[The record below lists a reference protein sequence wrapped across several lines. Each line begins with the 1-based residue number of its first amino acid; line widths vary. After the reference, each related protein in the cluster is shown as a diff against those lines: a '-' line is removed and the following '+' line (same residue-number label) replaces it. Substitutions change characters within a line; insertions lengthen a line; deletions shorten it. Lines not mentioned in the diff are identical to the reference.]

1 MSDYA
6 DFVESYGYEVG
17 DPDAFDKI
25 SSKWENDERDSNL
38 KVKYEAG
45 LAKGKVSPK
54 KNYHNSKIKRF
65 GFNNFKPY
73 GDKVQ
78 SFSKKPITLIYGPNS
93 IGKSSFI
100 HINAYNNFIH
110 KTQNFNL
117 ENTNMFGD
125 EINLGG
131 FSKFIHKRDKNNILK
146 LEYEFEDCSE
156 AIIDFLGLSSH
167 SQFDLDALSKFS
179 ILDIEE
185 IIRKSK
191 YYTTEIF
198 SELNQESLLGIST
211 PETENVIESLKIK
224 RKNNNLCLYVYPNE
238 SNFLRYIYDKE
249 INSERLI
256 DIFYKTVPYIHS
268 NVYEEDEFDTKEY
281 VDISLSDKKEPINL
295 DNIDEKNYFISDVLI
310 PYFINE
316 AKLQY
321 ILENSSLYRFIDK
334 LTELNSE
341 AIKKIAEMTVSFISQ
356 LIEKNKVFTT
366 LKESPIP
373 LKIVGKIKDSE
384 IFEVEYYVENK
395 LFVRLEKR
403 NNEFISSI
411 SDNNYQFLNNHLFE
425 FELDE
430 MKVQLNLKKLKWSNL
445 KQKMSMTDYQ
455 LQFKYYCLKNKQY
468 YIDNFNNQLP
478 GVFQNLPEILFEKI
492 YECYSSINHLHEKN
506 DSILF
511 LSFGKGYNNIIG
523 AFNDMLGF
531 NDMQYIGPLRFYP
544 ERDVSFKE
552 LDSDRSIT
560 PDSQASWSYLKN
572 DEKLRK
578 NINKWLK
585 GPNKLKTPYEIK
597 YRRLYDIENSFENLD
612 FEILLEIK
620 SKVQDI
626 INNIEKYSITNE
638 MSYDKQDHLVKKLS
652 KESSISTNRDWLNFV
667 SEKRDFVNNLIF
679 HSSLSNKQKFQKILS
694 ESNILHNVEYKE
706 ELIFEDL
713 RNGTQISNRDLGL
726 GISQILPVLIATN
739 HQKNTTIAIEQPELH
754 LHPAVQCEIADE
766 FIRSYKTNKNEF
778 LIETHSEHLLL
789 RIMKRMRQT
798 NEGTLEDESLAL
810 TPDDVCILYVDNDG
824 KQTYLQELRLSKKG
838 KLLDH
843 WPNGFFEEGYKERFS

>member
-38 KVKYEAG
+38 KAKYEEG
-45 LAKGKVSPK
+45 LAKGKSSPK

-73 GDKVQ
+73 GEKVQ

-131 FSKFIHKRDKNNILK
+131 FSKFIHKRNKNNILK

-156 AIIDFLGLSSH
+156 AIIDFLGLSSYG
-167 SQFDLDALSKFS
+167 QFELDALSKFS
-179 ILDIEE
+179 IQDIEE
-185 IIRKSK
+185 IIKKSK
-191 YYTTEIF
+191 YYTTEIL
-198 SELNQESLLGIST
+198 SGLNQESMFGMST
-211 PETENVIESLKIK
+211 QRTENEIENLK
-224 RKNNNLCLYVYPNE
+224 RKRKKNNLCLYVYPNE
-238 SNFLRYIYDKE
+238 SNFLRYIDDKE

-268 NVYEEDEFDTKEY
+268 SDFEEDDFDTIEY
-281 VDISLSDKKEPINL
+281 VDINLSDKKQSINL
-295 DNIDEKNYFISDVLI
+295 KNIDEKNYFISDVLI

-321 ILENSSLYRFIDK
+321 ILENSSLYRFIYK
-334 LTELNSE
+334 QTELDSE
-341 AIKKIAEMTVSFISQ
+341 AIKKIAEITSTFITQ
-356 LIEKNKVFTT
+356 LLEKSEVFFK
-366 LKESPIP
+366 LKESPIS
-373 LKIVGKIKDSE
+373 LKIISE
-384 IFEVEYYVENK
+384 INYIIRPAQMGELSIASVSYYLNGQLFDKLTYQDRLDGEGLKVYGQRNCIGTMESGMFDKFETVVPDI
-395 LFVRLEKR
+395 F
-403 NNEFISSI
+403 NNLPNFI
-411 SDNNYQFLNNHLFE
+411 
-425 FELDE
+425 
-430 MKVQLNLKKLKWSNL
+430 
-445 KQKMSMTDYQ
+445 
-455 LQFKYYCLKNKQY
+455 KNKIY
-468 YIDNFNNQLP
+468 LDDERKHF
-478 GVFQNLPEILFEKI
+478 GVNSFKVH
-492 YECYSSINHLHEKN
+492 INSLHEDKT
-506 DSILF
+506 SLLF
-511 LSFGKGYNNIIG
+511 LSYKMGYNDLVG

-544 ERDVSFKE
+544 ERDSSFKE
-552 LDSDRSIT
+552 LDSDESII
-560 PDSQASWSYLKN
+560 PDSQTSWSYLKK

-578 NINKWLK
+578 NINMWLK
-585 GPNKLKTPYEIK
+585 DPNKLKTPYEIK
-597 YRRLYDIENSFENLD
+597 YRKLYDLSKFLDEVENLSFD
-612 FEILLEIK
+612 EILNKYLNTYQENTPSVDFSWDDDTWII
-620 SKVQDI
+620 QDGYYK
-626 INNIEKYSITNE
+626 EK
-638 MSYDKQDHLVKKLS
+638 DKNLMFSAILKKIMKLS
-652 KESSISTNRDWLNFV
+652 DN
-667 SEKRDFVNNLIF
+667 
-679 HSSLSNKQKFQKILS
+679 
-694 ESNILHNVEYKE
+694 KE
-706 ELIFEDL
+706 ELVFEDL

-766 FIRSYKTNKNEF
+766 FIRSYKENKNEF

-789 RIMKRMRQT
+789 RIMKRMRWQSE
-798 NEGTLEDESLAL
+798 NKEDRDKSLDI
-810 TPDDVCILYVDNDG
+810 TPDDVCLIYVDTNG
-824 KQTYLQELRLSKKG
+824 ETTYLNELELDEDGS
-838 KLLDH
+838 LLDP
-843 WPNGFFEEGYKERFS
+843 WPNGFFEEGHKERFD

>member
-17 DPDAFDKI
+17 DSDAFDKI
-25 SSKWENDERDSNL
+25 SSKWENDERSSTL
-38 KVKYEAG
+38 KAKYEAG

-73 GDKVQ
+73 GEKVQ

-131 FSKFIHKRDKNNILK
+131 FSKFIHKRNKNNILK

-156 AIIDFLGLSSH
+156 AIIDFLGLSSYG
-167 SQFDLDALSKFS
+167 QFDLDALSKFS
-179 ILDIEE
+179 IQDIEE
-185 IIRKSK
+185 IIKKSK
-191 YYTTEIF
+191 YYTTEIL
-198 SELNQESLLGIST
+198 SGLNQESMFGMST
-211 PETENVIESLKIK
+211 QRTENEIENLK
-224 RKNNNLCLYVYPNE
+224 RKRKKNNLCLYVYPNE
-238 SNFLRYIYDKE
+238 SNFLRYIDDKE

-268 NVYEEDEFDTKEY
+268 SDFEEDDFDTIKY
-281 VDISLSDKKEPINL
+281 VDINLSDKKQSINL
-295 DNIDEKNYFISDVLI
+295 KNIDEKNYFISDVLI

-321 ILENSSLYRFIDK
+321 ILENSSLYRFIYK
-334 LTELNSE
+334 QTELDSE
-341 AIKKIAEMTVSFISQ
+341 AIKKIAEITSTFITQ
-356 LIEKNKVFTT
+356 LLEKSEVFFK
-366 LKESPIP
+366 LKESPIS
-373 LKIVGKIKDSE
+373 LKIISE
-384 IFEVEYYVENK
+384 INYIIRPAQMGELSIASVSYYLNGQLFDKLTYQDRLDGEGLKVYGQRNCIGTMESGMFDKFETVVPDI
-395 LFVRLEKR
+395 F
-403 NNEFISSI
+403 NNLPNFI
-411 SDNNYQFLNNHLFE
+411 
-425 FELDE
+425 
-430 MKVQLNLKKLKWSNL
+430 
-445 KQKMSMTDYQ
+445 
-455 LQFKYYCLKNKQY
+455 KNKIY
-468 YIDNFNNQLP
+468 LDDERKHF
-478 GVFQNLPEILFEKI
+478 GVNSFKVH
-492 YECYSSINHLHEKN
+492 INSLHEDKT
-506 DSILF
+506 SLLF
-511 LSFGKGYNNIIG
+511 LSYKMGYNDLVG

-544 ERDVSFKE
+544 ERDSSFKE
-552 LDSDRSIT
+552 LDSDESII

-585 GPNKLKTPYEIK
+585 DPNKLKTPYEIK

-638 MSYDKQDHLVKKLS
+638 MSYDEQDNLVEKLS

-766 FIRSYKTNKNEF
+766 FIRSYKENKNEF

-789 RIMKRMRQT
+789 RIMKRMRWQSE
-798 NEGTLEDESLAL
+798 NKEDRDKSLDI
-810 TPDDVCILYVDNDG
+810 TPDDVCLIYVDTNGETTHLNELELDEDG
-824 KQTYLQELRLSKKG
+824 S
-838 KLLDH
+838 LLDP
-843 WPNGFFEEGYKERFS
+843 WPNGFFEEGHKERFDKC